1 MYLIRNTFEWAMGK
15 VNRLSKN
22 ERGLL
27 LKYLTSRYW
36 KKPASIQKSI
46 FIVHIPLG
54 CLRRNNHLATLQVEN
69 AIQMHPNKPNS
80 LQNQKKKKK
89 KKRESVF
96 LQNFNHPLFLKS
108 KDNRI
113 PQEEMLTREKGFPY
127 FSYRVSIFLVFHL
140 FFTCYFQFSV

>member
-1 MYLIRNTFEWAMGK
+1 MGK

-22 ERGLL
+22 EQGLL

-69 AIQMHPNKPNS
+69 VIQMHPNKSNS
-80 LQNQKKKKK
+80 LKKQKK
-89 KKRESVF
+89 
-96 LQNFNHPLFLKS
+96 
-108 KDNRI
+108 
-113 PQEEMLTREKGFPY
+113 EKGECISAKLQPSFIPE
-127 FSYRVSIFLVFHL
+127 I
-140 FFTCYFQFSV
+140 